1 MKTVKIKPLETNSKL
16 IVLGFYEDK
25 KELSEIQMELDKK
38 FLGVI
43 SSNILKNFS
52 GKFNEILTFPLEN
65 GVKIVALGLGKY
77 GEFTSKK
84 LRELIVKNYS
94 SVQKLAADG
103 TISFEHILNDNVC
116 KKCLISSVPLGVNLG
131 NYKFDKYKTKKQDK
145 KVENIELLTL
155 TDDSDLDDAI
165 NMAEIISNSMNFTK
179 DLVFE
184 SAEIMTPTKVS
195 EIAADLAKN
204 YGIEIKVYNKD
215 ELKEMGFNAFLAV
228 GQGSAQEPKFIH
240 LTYKSENPKKKVAL
254 IGKGITFDSGG
265 LDIKPPSSMLT
276 MKTDMT
282 GCATV
287 LGVMKA
293 ICELKPDIELHV
305 MSALCENMPSGSSY
319 KVGDVLISKSGKTI
333 EVDNT
338 DAEGRLTL
346 ADVLTYADSINPDE
360 VIDIA
365 TLTGAVIVALGN
377 NITGI
382 MGNNQEMIDE
392 FIETCKLTGEPV
404 WQLPIFDDMQDNLKS
419 DIADMKNTGPRYAG
433 SSVAGRF
440 LENFT
445 QSKKWLHIDI
455 AGTAY
460 IDKPYSELQKG
471 ATGVMVR
478 SLVKYLTK

>member
-1 MKTVKIKPLETNSKL
+1 MKTVILKPSETNSKTL
-16 IVLGFYEDK
+16 ILGFFEDK
-25 KELSEIQMELDKK
+25 KELSEVQKELDKK
-38 FLGVI
+38 FLNVV
-43 SSNILKNFS
+43 SNNILKNIT
-52 GKFNEILTFPLEN
+52 GKLNETLLCPLEN
-65 GVKIVALGLGKY
+65 GVKIIALGLGKY
-77 GEFTSKK
+77 EEFSLDK
-84 LRELIVKNYS
+84 LREAISKGFQSALKYAKDDVLSIELIENEN
-94 SVQKLAADG
+94 L
-103 TISFEHILNDNVC
+103 C
-116 KKCLISSVPLGVNLG
+116 KKCAAASSVLSAGMN
-131 NYKFDKYKTKKQDK
+131 NYKFDKYKTKKGDK
-145 KVENIELLTL
+145 VNSIEILTS
-155 TDDSDLDDAI
+155 DD
-165 NMAEIISNSMNFTK
+165 NAEIKEGIKIADILVESMDFTK

-195 EIAADLAKN
+195 EIASDLAKE
-204 YGIEIKVYNKD
+204 YGLEIKIYDKE
-215 ELKEMGFNAFLAV
+215 ELKEMNFNAFLAV
-228 GQGSAQEPKFIH
+228 GQGSVEPPKFIH
-240 LTYKSENPKKKVAL
+240 LVYKSENPKKKIAL

-265 LDIKPPSSMLT
+265 LDIKPPASMLT

-293 ICELKPDIELHV
+293 IAEIKPDIELHV

-346 ADVLTYADSINPDE
+346 ADVLTYADDINPDE

-382 MGNNQEMIDE
+382 MGNNQSQIDE
-392 FIETCKLTGEPV
+392 FKETASQMGELV
-404 WQLPIFDDMQDNLKS
+404 WQLPVYDDMMENLKS

-440 LENFT
+440 LQNYT
-445 QSKKWLHIDI
+445 KSKKWLHIDI

-460 IDKPYSELQKG
+460 TDKPYKEIPKG

-478 SLVKYLTK
+478 SLVKYLIK

>member
-1 MKTVKIKPLETNSKL
+1 MKTTLKKPIETNSGTIIL
-16 IVLGFYEDK
+16 TLFEGK
-25 KELSEIQMELDKK
+25 KELSKVQCELNKK
-38 FLGVI
+38 FLNAVCD
-43 SSNILKNFS
+43 NIFKNFE
-52 GKFNEILTFPLEN
+52 GKFGETLTFPLEN

-77 GEFTSKK
+77 EEFSLNK
-84 LRELIVKNYS
+84 LREAVSKG
-94 SVQKLAADG
+94 VLAASKYVKD
-103 TISFEHILNDNVC
+103 EILSIELPESALC
-116 KKCLISSVPLGVNLG
+116 QKCAAATTSIGAGMAL
-131 NYKFDKYKTKKQDK
+131 YKFDKYKTKKNEN
-145 KVENIELLTL
+145 KVETIEILTL
-155 TDDSDLDDAI
+155 EEDKTIEEGVKLADILTS
-165 NMAEIISNSMNFTK
+165 SMNFTK
-179 DLVFE
+179 NLVFE

-195 EIAADLAKN
+195 EIAQDLANK
-204 YGIEIKVYNKD
+204 YGLEIKIYDK
-215 ELKEMGFNAFLAV
+215 EQLKEMNFNAFLAV
-228 GQGSAQEPKFIH
+228 GQGSAEPPKFIH
-240 LTYKSENPKKKVAL
+240 LVYKSENPKRKIAL

-265 LDIKPPSSMLT
+265 LDIKPPQSMLT

-293 ICELKPDIELHV
+293 IAEIKPDIELHV

-346 ADVLTYADSINPDE
+346 ADVLTYADEINPDE

-382 MGNNQEMIDE
+382 MGNNQAQIDE
-392 FIETCKLTGEPV
+392 FKETADKMGELV
-404 WQLPIFDDMQDNLKS
+404 WQLPIFDDMIDNLKS

-440 LENFT
+440 LQNYT
-445 QSKKWLHIDI
+445 KSKKWLHIDI

-460 IDKPYSELQKG
+460 IDKPYKEIQKG

-478 SLVKYLTK
+478 SLVKYLIKD